1 MKTNILLAL
10 SCMLLLTHKS
20 IAQTGILA
28 NPKNQNLVLK
38 KVQDQE
44 LLVPLEIDFVNAS
57 PNPIQATIQIMI
69 DNNAPEQISRLVPN
83 DFSNTTIINNNQ
95 ILSIKSAESVK
106 APSLFYLRIAKAVD
120 LKTDKNLTLRILDGS
135 IEISTIN
142 ISLQPGTLTYTQTRY
157 FDINAV
163 PNVKLTSVVKVESA
177 ENVLTV
183 SGFQDITE
191 NGYTSSV
198 YVKRNIALKKNEA
211 FVLSEW
217 SFFKGKNLSSIPI
230 SLTTIPFKIRPA
242 IVVNSSENKTN
253 EINSVASTGITNVGF
268 NVDIFKYQRDHY
280 FSNAKKT
287 AHKFSIG
294 FWAAPSVE
302 ELSPATTNNFL
313 TEGTS
318 KQLFVST
325 ALTFSYSFN
334 DLSFVFTPIAFDYGT
349 TTLGKNW
356 IYNKQRWWGFGLGI
370 TPKIFSSLLNK

>member
-10 SCMLLLTHKS
+10 SCLLLLTHRG
-20 IAQTGILA
+20 IAQIDILA
-28 NPKNQNLVLK
+28 NPKNQNLILK
-38 KVQDQE
+38 KVPDQE
-44 LLVPLEIDFVNAS
+44 LLVPLEIDFVNS
-57 PNPIQATIQIMI
+57 SSTPLQTSIQITI
-69 DNNAPEQISRLVPN
+69 DNNAPEPISRLTQN

-95 ILSIKSAESVK
+95 TLSIKSGESVK
-106 APSLFYLRIAKAVD
+106 APNLFYLRIAKAVN
-120 LKTDKNLTLRILDGS
+120 LKTDKNLILRILGGTS
-135 IEISTIN
+135 EISTIS
-142 ISLQPGTLTYTQTRY
+142 ILIQPGTSTFSQSRY
-157 FDINAV
+157 FDINSM
-163 PNVKLTSVVKVESA
+163 PNVKLTSVVKVESS

-191 NGYTSSV
+191 NGKTTSV

-211 FVLSEW
+211 FILSEW

-242 IVVNSSENKTN
+242 VVNNDN

-302 ELSPATTNNFL
+302 ELSPATTNSFL
-313 TEGTS
+313 KEGTS

-325 ALTFSYSFN
+325 ALTLSYSFN
-334 DLSFVFTPIAFDYGT
+334 DLSFVFTPVAFDYGT

>member
-1 MKTNILLAL
+1 
-10 SCMLLLTHKS
+10 
-20 IAQTGILA
+20 
-28 NPKNQNLVLK
+28 
-38 KVQDQE
+38 
-44 LLVPLEIDFVNAS
+44 
-57 PNPIQATIQIMI
+57 
-69 DNNAPEQISRLVPN
+69 
-83 DFSNTTIINNNQ
+83 
-95 ILSIKSAESVK
+95 
-106 APSLFYLRIAKAVD
+106 
-120 LKTDKNLTLRILDGS
+120 LDGS

-242 IVVNSSENKTN
+242 ILVNSSENKTN

-280 FSNAKKT
+280 FSNAKKN
-287 AHKFSIG
+287 
-294 FWAAPSVE
+294 
-302 ELSPATTNNFL
+302 SP
-313 TEGTS
+313 
-318 KQLFVST
+318 
-325 ALTFSYSFN
+325 
-334 DLSFVFTPIAFDYGT
+334 
-349 TTLGKNW
+349 
-356 IYNKQRWWGFGLGI
+356 
-370 TPKIFSSLLNK
+370 